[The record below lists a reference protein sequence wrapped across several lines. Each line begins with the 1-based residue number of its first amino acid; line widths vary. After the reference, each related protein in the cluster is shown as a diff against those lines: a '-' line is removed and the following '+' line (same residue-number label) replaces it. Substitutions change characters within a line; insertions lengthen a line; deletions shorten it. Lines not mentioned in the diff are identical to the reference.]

1 MTSSKDLLR
10 GSNSFWIRLP
20 SHNSMSTIQALHDSH
35 WRGVF
40 HITGGGASLLSEV
53 LAVPGASRTLLDASI
68 PYAGQALTD
77 LLGSPPEQAASKA
90 TARALAMAAYQRAVG
105 FGGTD
110 HFGFGCTASLV
121 TDRTKRG
128 QTRAH
133 WAIQTLGATQDFYL
147 ELDATKTRDDQETRL
162 RQALTASLGVVLLG
176 NDDTGLQSN
185 ICKAAPDWQPLLGS
199 TPYRWCSGQS
209 DGSLILPGSFNPV
222 HEGHY
227 QMLQTAEEITGKTG
241 AFELTLRNA
250 DKPDLD
256 YLSVQ
261 ERLAKMTDRY
271 VWLTNQANFSAKAE
285 LFPGATFVLG
295 TDTMIRIGELRFYE
309 DNPDKLAA
317 AIMRL
322 ATLDISFLVLGRADG
337 DRFVSLDDIKLPSSL
352 RALCQ
357 GVPESVYRNDTS
369 STRIR
374 AGQQLNRQDSQ
385 E

>member
-1 MTSSKDLLR
+1 
-10 GSNSFWIRLP
+10 
-20 SHNSMSTIQALHDSH
+20 MSTIQALHDSH

-40 HITGGGASLLSEV
+40 HITGGGASLLSEL

-77 LLGSPPEQAASKA
+77 LLGTPPEQAASQA

-133 WAIQTLGATQDFYL
+133 WAIQTVSATHDYYL
-147 ELDATKTRDDQETRL
+147 ELDAANSRGDQETAL
-162 RQALTASLGVVLLG
+162 RESLIASLGAALLG
-176 NDDTGLQSN
+176 DDNAGLQGSVGRA
-185 ICKAAPDWQPLLGS
+185 ISQWQPLLDA
-199 TPYRWCSGQS
+199 TPYRWCSSQSSGQGS
-209 DGSLILPGSFNPV
+209 SQSHSQRNGSLILPGSFNPV
-222 HEGHY
+222 HDGHY
-227 QMLQTAEEITGKTG
+227 QMLAVAEQITGKIG

-261 ERLAKMTDRY
+261 ERLANMTDRH
-271 VWLTNQANFSAKAE
+271 VWLTNQANFAAKAE

-295 TDTMIRIGELRFYE
+295 TDTMARIGEVRFYQNST
-309 DNPDKLAA
+309 DRLTA
-317 AIMRL
+317 AIERL
-322 ATLDISFLVLGRADG
+322 QALDIHFLVLGRAQGED
-337 DRFVSLDDIKLPSSL
+337 FVSLDDLTLPSAL
-352 RALCQ
+352 RALCE
-357 GVPESVYRNDTS
+357 GVPESTYRNDVS

-374 AGQQLNRQDSQ
+374 AERALSTQDSL

>member
-1 MTSSKDLLR
+1 MTNSKDLLH
-10 GSNSFWIRLP
+10 GSNSFWVRLP
-20 SHNSMSTIQALHDSH
+20 NQNSMSTIQALHDSH

-40 HITGGGASLLSEV
+40 HITGGGASLLSEL
-53 LAVPGASRTLLDASI
+53 LAVPGASRTLLDGSI
-68 PYAGQALTD
+68 PYAEQALAD
-77 LLGSPPEQAASKA
+77 LLGAPPEQAASQA
-90 TARALAMAAYQRAVG
+90 TARALAMAAYQRALG
-105 FGGTD
+105 FGGTY

-133 WAIQTLGATQDFYL
+133 WAIQTLDATQDFYL
-147 ELDATKTRDDQETRL
+147 ELDATKTREEQEAGL
-162 RQALTASLGVVLLG
+162 REALTASLGVALLG
-176 NDDTGLQSN
+176 NEDTGLQGN
-185 ICKAAPDWQPLLGS
+185 IYNAAPDWQPLLGS

-227 QMLQTAEEITGKTG
+227 QMLEAAEEITGKTG

-256 YLSVQ
+256 YLSIH
-261 ERLAKMTDRY
+261 ERLAKMTDRH
-271 VWLTNQANFSAKAE
+271 VWLTNQANFAAKAE
-285 LFPGATFVLG
+285 LFHSAVFVLG
-295 TDTMIRIGELRFYE
+295 TDTMVRIGEPRFYE
-309 DNPDKLAA
+309 NNPDKLAA
-317 AIMRL
+317 AITRL

-357 GVPESVYRNDTS
+357 GVPESAYRNDIS

-374 AGQQLNRQDSQ
+374 AGQQLNRPDSQ